1 MKLHRRHLGV
11 LAKWAWLVLVLG
23 WVAAFMVTKREV
35 IAEDVARFS
44 PAVLLLS
51 TALLLLGKL
60 ALNEAMLVS
69 ARQFLIPLGRRDGFY
84 IYNVAQ
90 LAKYVPGSVWQFV
103 SRIAMLRAR
112 QFPAVAIRDS
122 MIAENGWVIG
132 SAVVLGGVLV
142 ALGQPGF
149 FLRLVMVL
157 AGAPPAIRTLLV
169 SGLVAALILGAWWGR
184 RRWPRL
190 WPWLIRLRPPGR
202 AVALLLG
209 AWLALGASFWVC
221 LLPFLSQG
229 PTWSVAIGVY
239 CLAWVAGFL
248 VPFAP
253 AGLGVREAVLALV
266 LDPVL
271 DPQTSLVVVA
281 VHRVIYLLVEVVL
294 ALVAWLAG
302 PEPAM
307 PVP

>member
-1 MKLHRRHLGV
+1 MKLHRSHLVV

-23 WVAAFMVTKREV
+23 WVVAFMVTKRVV

-51 TALLLLGKL
+51 TTLLLLGKL

-69 ARQFLIPLGRRDGFY
+69 AHQCRIPLGRRDGFY

-132 SAVVLGGVLV
+132 SAVVLGGVL
-142 ALGQPGF
+142 
-149 FLRLVMVL
+149 
-157 AGAPPAIRTLLV
+157 
-169 SGLVAALILGAWWGR
+169 
-184 RRWPRL
+184 
-190 WPWLIRLRPPGR
+190 
-202 AVALLLG
+202 VALLLG

>member
-112 QFPAVAIRDS
+112 QAPAVAIRDS

-132 SAVVLGGVLV
+132 SAVLVGGVLV
-142 ALGQPGF
+142 SLGQPGF
-149 FLRLVMVL
+149 FLRLGMTL
-157 AGAPPAIRTLLV
+157 AEAPTAIRTLLV
-169 SGLVAALILGAWWGR
+169 SGLVVALVMGAWWGR

-190 WPWLIRLRPPGR
+190 RPWLIRLSPPSR
-202 AVALLLG
+202 AVALVLG

-221 LLPFLSQG
+221 LRPFLSQG
-229 PTWSVAIGVY
+229 PSWSVVIGVY

-281 VHRVIYLLVEVVL
+281 VHRVIYLVVEVVL
-294 ALVAWLAG
+294 ALLAWLAG
-302 PEPAM
+302 PEPAA

>member
-1 MKLHRRHLGV
+1 LKLHRRHLGV

>member
-1 MKLHRRHLGV
+1 LKLHRSHLVV

-23 WVAAFMVTKREV
+23 WVVAFMVTKREV

-51 TALLLLGKL
+51 TTLLLLGKL

-69 ARQFLIPLGRRDGFY
+69 AHQCRIPLGRRDGFY
-84 IYNVAQ
+84 IYNIAQ

-122 MIAENGWVIG
+122 MIAETGWVIG

-169 SGLVAALILGAWWGR
+169 SGLAGALILGAWWGR

-190 WPWLIRLRPPGR
+190 RPWLIRLRPPGR

-209 AWLALGASFWVC
+209 AWMALGASFWVC
-221 LLPFLSQG
+221 LRPFLSQG

-281 VHRVIYLLVEVVL
+281 VHRVIYLLVEVVM

-302 PEPAM
+302 PEPAA